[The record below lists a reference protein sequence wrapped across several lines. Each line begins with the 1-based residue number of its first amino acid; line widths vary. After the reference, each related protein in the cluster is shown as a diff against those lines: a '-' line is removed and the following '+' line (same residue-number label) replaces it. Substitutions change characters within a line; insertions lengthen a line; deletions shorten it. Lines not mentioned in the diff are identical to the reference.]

1 MFKLIC
7 VTARALCREDFLQRV
22 EKLAFSGVDEII
34 LREKDLDEAAYR
46 ALVERV
52 LPLCRQGGVP
62 CTLHTYPRAAQSLGG
77 NRLHMPLP
85 LLMEQ
90 PELRKDFGVIGT
102 SVHSLQQARSA
113 RELGVDY
120 VTAGHIFPTD
130 CKKGLPPRG
139 PQWLREICRAFN
151 GPVYA
156 IGGINAGNILS
167 VRQAGAAGACI
178 MSGLMAC
185 ADVRAKVAALRAS
198 AGIDG

>member
-7 VTARALCREDFLQRV
+7 VTARDLCQEDFLQRI
-22 EKLAFSGVDEII
+22 EKLACSRVDEII
-34 LREKDLDEAAYR
+34 LREKDLDETAYR
-46 ALVERV
+46 ALADKV
-52 LPLCRQGGVP
+52 LPLCRRGGVP
-62 CTLHTYPRAAQSLGG
+62 CTLHTYPRAAENLGL

-90 PELRKDFGVIGT
+90 PELRSEFDVLGT
-102 SVHSLQQARSA
+102 SVHSLEQARSA
-113 RELGVDY
+113 QELGVDY

-156 IGGINAGNILS
+156 IGGIDEGNILS
-167 VRQAGAAGACI
+167 VRQAGASGACI

-185 ADVRAKVAALRAS
+185 EDVRAKVTALRAS

>member
-46 ALVERV
+46 ALADKV
-52 LPLCRQGGVP
+52 LPLCRRGGVP
-62 CTLHTYPRAAQSLGG
+62 CTLHTYPRAAENLGL

-85 LLMEQ
+85 LLMER
-90 PELRKDFGVIGT
+90 PELRSEFDVLGT
-102 SVHSLQQARSA
+102 SVHSLEQARSA

-120 VTAGHIFPTD
+120 VTAGHVFPTD

-139 PQWLREICRAFN
+139 LIWLEKICRAFN

-156 IGGINAGNILS
+156 IGGIDEGNIRS

-185 ADVRAKVAALRAS
+185 EDVRAKVDALWVS

>member
-7 VTARALCREDFLQRV
+7 VTARDLCQEDFLQRI
-22 EKLAFSGVDEII
+22 EKLACSRVDEII
-34 LREKDLDEAAYR
+34 LREKDLDETAYR
-46 ALVERV
+46 ALADKV
-52 LPLCRQGGVP
+52 LPLCRRGGVP
-62 CTLHTYPRAAQSLGG
+62 CTLHTYPRAAQSLGV

-113 RELGVDY
+113 QELGVDY

-139 PQWLREICRAFN
+139 PHWLREICRAFN

-156 IGGINAGNILS
+156 IGGIDEGNILS
-167 VRQAGAAGACI
+167 VRQAGASGACI

-185 ADVRAKVAALRAS
+185 EDVRAKVTALRAS

>member
-1 MFKLIC
+1 M
-7 VTARALCREDFLQRV
+7 
-22 EKLAFSGVDEII
+22 
-34 LREKDLDEAAYR
+34 
-46 ALVERV
+46 
-52 LPLCRQGGVP
+52 
-62 CTLHTYPRAAQSLGG
+62 
-77 NRLHMPLP
+77 
-85 LLMEQ
+85 
-90 PELRKDFGVIGT
+90 
-102 SVHSLQQARSA
+102 
-113 RELGVDY
+113 
-120 VTAGHIFPTD
+120 TAGHIFPTD

-185 ADVRAKVAALRAS
+185 ADVRAKAASLKAA